1 MGAFWLL
8 LCVVVVVVDVVVVGG
23 GGGFGT
29 RFITAVGFDAFPCIV
44 HFAYSIVSNLNYY
57 FFYSQFRSL
66 QTPEMKERSLCW
78 WRQFAPRTRI

>member
-57 FFYSQFRSL
+57 FFTANSVHSR
-66 QTPEMKERSLCW
+66 P
-78 WRQFAPRTRI
+78 PR